1 MTTREHPAHPE
12 RALVHFRELLR
23 LRGLRLVTESG
34 PDGADW
40 AWLEGA
46 ACAKT
51 ETLFEL
57 LFRYEAEL
65 VADAEADPL
74 VIYARTMVMEPPPSC
89 GCFGAGHADD
99 DAAGDEP

>member
-1 MTTREHPAHPE
+1 MRAPQGLASPE

-34 PDGADW
+34 PDGAGW

-65 VADAEADPL
+65 VAEAEEDPL
-74 VIYARTMVMEPPPSC
+74 VIYARTMLMDPPPSC
-89 GCFGAGHADD
+89 GCLGTGQADD
-99 DAAGDEP
+99 DAARDAP